1 MRRLMPQRV
10 FLRVLLLPVLLSLLA
25 GCSYRPLYGT
35 NANGSS
41 VVAALS
47 QVAVDEQK
55 TRAGQLVRNELISS
69 LGGGNGTARYVLHL
83 VPVETTSDVSSSST
97 QKLYRKRYKLSV
109 KYTLTDVKSGNSV
122 TSGTSFSNVSFD
134 TVEQQ
139 LADLQASDNAQLRAA
154 QEVSEDIRTRLAAV
168 LSAGQT

>member
-1 MRRLMPQRV
+1 
-10 FLRVLLLPVLLSLLA
+10 LLTGLA
-25 GCSYRPLYGT
+25 ACSYRPLYGT
-35 NANGSS
+35 GANGTS

-47 QVAVDEQK
+47 QVAVDEQR

-69 LGGGNGTARYVLHL
+69 LGGGSTGTARYVLHI
-83 VPVETTSDVSSSST
+83 VPTETTADVSSNST

-109 KYTLTDVKSGNSV
+109 KYALTDVKSGVSV

-134 TVEQQ
+134 SVEQQ
-139 LADLQASDNAQLRAA
+139 LADLQAADNAQLRAA
-154 QEVSEDIRTRLAAV
+154 QEVSEDLRTRLAAV

>member
-1 MRRLMPQRV
+1 MV
-10 FLRVLLLPVLLSLLA
+10 VLLLPLLA
-25 GCSYRPLYGT
+25 ACSYRPLYGT

-69 LGGGNGTARYVLHL
+69 LGGGLTGTARYVLHM
-83 VPVETTSDVSSSST
+83 VPTEATSDVSTSST

-139 LADLQASDNAQLRAA
+139 LADLQAADNAQLRAA